1 MLPAVL
7 LAVGAVALYLG
18 SRWLVDGAA
27 GLALHYGVRPL
38 IVGLTVVS
46 IGTSSPEAVLAV
58 VSTLEGAN
66 EISLGNVIG
75 ANISNGALVLG
86 VACLLGPVALRLRSL
101 RRESVFLLLSGPL
114 VAVLALDG
122 RLGLVDG
129 MVLLIT
135 LVVFFYVLYTSACRG
150 EECAVV
156 EEELETVEGIKP
168 RPVPMIALL
177 LIAGTV
183 LLALGAES
191 VVDGASGLARGLG
204 VSEEVI
210 GLTLVGIG
218 TTIPEITVTITG
230 SRRGQSDVVLGNIIG
245 TIIANSLFILGLGA
259 VVGGYDTTGLETAV
273 GLAVMIAMSTII
285 VVLLA
290 AFDRGGRRMGAAL
303 LSAYAGYILLLV
315 MLFG

>member
-114 VAVLALDG
+114 VAVLRLDG

-183 LLALGAES
+183 LLALGAEA

-204 VSEEVI
+204 VM
-210 GLTLVGIG
+210 VGIG

-273 GLAVMIAMSTII
+273 GLAVMIAMSTI
-285 VVLLA
+285 
-290 AFDRGGRRMGAAL
+290 DWR
-303 LSAYAGYILLLV
+303 
-315 MLFG
+315 

>member
-1 MLPAVL
+1 
-7 LAVGAVALYLG
+7 
-18 SRWLVDGAA
+18 
-27 GLALHYGVRPL
+27 
-38 IVGLTVVS
+38 
-46 IGTSSPEAVLAV
+46 
-58 VSTLEGAN
+58 
-66 EISLGNVIG
+66 
-75 ANISNGALVLG
+75 
-86 VACLLGPVALRLRSL
+86 
-101 RRESVFLLLSGPL
+101 
-114 VAVLALDG
+114 
-122 RLGLVDG
+122 

-156 EEELETVEGIKP
+156 EEELRP
-168 RPVPMIALL
+168 WRDQARPVPMIALL

-183 LLALGAES
+183 LLALGAEA

-315 MLFG
+315 MLF